1 MKFLTSQQA
10 KQEDKMFNEL
20 RIITLL
26 PYLSLTFQNQ
36 EVSEA
41 SAKDQ
46 KKGIAGG
53 SLNLRRSKII

>member
-26 PYLSLTFQNQ
+26 PYLSLTFQN
-36 EVSEA
+36 
-41 SAKDQ
+41 
-46 KKGIAGG
+46 
-53 SLNLRRSKII
+53 